1 MSRKLVLAGAGSL
14 NRQVAA
20 QWSPFGSVE
29 AMRLSE
35 PDPSLGFSQVSVD
48 LAEQRWPDLAGD
60 CLVVALASRGER
72 TVENYRRAYLQPI
85 QQLQASLSQWRNAPD
100 RIVVVSSSRVYGVD
114 DGRWIDDDTSAAST
128 DERARILLEMETQAH
143 ALPCPVSV
151 VRLSGIYGPGRDW
164 LKRRALAAEQG
175 ALQDSWTNRIHIED
189 AARAIVHILNLP
201 DPEPHY
207 IVSDQQP
214 QTLSAMFNFFREA
227 EGLAPLQGEP
237 EPGSGKRLKP
247 ARLQASGFE
256 WRYPTAF
263 SGGYDV

>member
-85 QQLQASLSQWRNAPD
+85 QQLQASLSGDHPRKHDVISHTVFRNQA
-100 RIVVVSSSRVYGVD
+100 VYDASV
-114 DGRWIDDDTSAAST
+114 TS
-128 DERARILLEMETQAH
+128 
-143 ALPCPVSV
+143 V
-151 VRLSGIYGPGRDW
+151 
-164 LKRRALAAEQG
+164 
-175 ALQDSWTNRIHIED
+175 
-189 AARAIVHILNLP
+189 ARAGHHEQSVRERFAPHELRP
-201 DPEPHY
+201 GGQEP
-207 IVSDQQP
+207 
-214 QTLSAMFNFFREA
+214 T
-227 EGLAPLQGEP
+227 
-237 EPGSGKRLKP
+237 
-247 ARLQASGFE
+247 
-256 WRYPTAF
+256 
-263 SGGYDV
+263 